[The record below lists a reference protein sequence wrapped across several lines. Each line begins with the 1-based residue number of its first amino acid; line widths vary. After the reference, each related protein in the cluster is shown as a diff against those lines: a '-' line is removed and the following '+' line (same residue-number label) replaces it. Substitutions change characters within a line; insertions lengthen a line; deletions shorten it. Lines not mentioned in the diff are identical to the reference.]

1 MMMTAAYVKGQVA
14 DHYTHEGAFITIG
27 VDPDTADAPQPGPT
41 LSEPKGGAILQYA
54 RQ

>member
-27 VDPDTADAPQPGPT
+27 VDPTLQTPPT
-41 LSEPKGGAILQYA
+41 WPDSV
-54 RQ
+54 